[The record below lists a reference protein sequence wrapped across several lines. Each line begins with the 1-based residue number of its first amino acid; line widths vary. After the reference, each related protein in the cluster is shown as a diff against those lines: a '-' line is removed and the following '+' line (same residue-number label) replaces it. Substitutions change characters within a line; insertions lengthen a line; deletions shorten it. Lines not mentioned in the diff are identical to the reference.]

1 MFIEIINTSFYI
13 FYKYFLFYN
22 LTIILSKSKH
32 KTIKNQFWIMVNNK
46 KSISTIIKIIID
58 L

>member
-1 MFIEIINTSFYI
+1 MFIEIIHTSFYI

-22 LTIILSKSKH
+22 LTIILSKSTK
-32 KTIKNQFWIMVNNK
+32 KYFKNQFWIMVNN